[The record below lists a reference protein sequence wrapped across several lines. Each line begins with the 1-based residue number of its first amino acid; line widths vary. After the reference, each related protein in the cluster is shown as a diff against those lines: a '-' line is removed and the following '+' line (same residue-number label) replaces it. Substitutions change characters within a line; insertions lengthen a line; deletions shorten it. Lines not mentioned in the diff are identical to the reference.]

1 MTVEKYIS
9 GPFAAVP
16 GDQEL
21 TQTGAISEKPLG
33 GRDTGQMPTQT
44 FSKVSGQAGPPAQT
58 HRKPSVL
65 PETQMGRRVSGQ
77 SETHSEELH
86 PGQSPTSYPE
96 GLASD
101 TCPQGYL
108 PELWGPGEPLE
119 GKWVEEAGCST
130 SPRSP
135 LTAATATV
143 ATTTQTCLL
152 PSRVPGGQGQTFL
165 LRGRACPSPLPL
177 GVGKKEGKP
186 SVWPRSR

>member
-9 GPFAAVP
+9 EPFAVVP
-16 GDQEL
+16 RDQEL
-21 TQTGAISEKPLG
+21 MQMGAISEKPLG
-33 GRDTGQMPTQT
+33 GRETGQTPTQT
-44 FSKVSGQAGPPAQT
+44 FSRVSGPAGPPART

-65 PETQMGRRVSGQ
+65 PETQTGRRVSGQ
-77 SETHSEELH
+77 SETHSEGLH
-86 PGQSPTSYPE
+86 RGQSPTSYPE

-119 GKWVEEAGCST
+119 GKWVEEAGCCT

-135 LTAATATV
+135 LTATTTMA

-152 PSRVPGGQGQTFL
+152 PSRVPGGQSQTL
-165 LRGRACPSPLPL
+165 RLRGRACPSPLPP